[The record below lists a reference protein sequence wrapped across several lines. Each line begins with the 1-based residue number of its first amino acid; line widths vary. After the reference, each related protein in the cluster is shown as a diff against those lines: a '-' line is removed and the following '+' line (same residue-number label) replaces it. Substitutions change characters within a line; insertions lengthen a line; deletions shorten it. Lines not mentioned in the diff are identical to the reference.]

1 MSHFLKLLARHRLA
15 ASLLLLSLAC
25 NIAALSLPFM
35 SMRKGLGKDSYTL
48 LHSVSL
54 LWSGGLYVLS
64 ILVVGFSILFPFAK
78 LGILFWVIGSKDMED
93 RQRFWLRQ
101 VEHLGKWSML
111 DVFLISII
119 LSLASNQFL
128 VGAKPQLGLNLF
140 IVAIIVSM
148 TAGEIISRQ
157 RMPHPNTERDSTP
170 RRGGLILLLSGITLI
185 TALSFPF
192 LRIEDWLLKNREY
205 SIITLV
211 PALWTQGAWLASVVT
226 AAFLIIAP
234 LLVWV
239 ANLAAWRSPS
249 HRPVPRQWTQL
260 AQRWSMLDVFGL
272 ALLVFTIES
281 DQLMKTEIHWGAPAL
296 ATTLVLQMALVLILQ
311 QKVTPAA
318 PKPNDV
324 STSR

>member
-1 MSHFLKLLARHRLA
+1 MSPFLKLLARHRLA
-15 ASLLLLSLAC
+15 VSLLLVSLAC
-25 NIAALSLPFM
+25 NVAALSLPFM
-35 SMRKGLGKDSYTL
+35 SMRKGLDTEAYTL
-48 LHSVSL
+48 PHSVSL
-54 LWSGGLYVLS
+54 LWTGGLYVLS

-78 LGILFWVIGSKDMED
+78 LGILFWIIGSQDMEE
-93 RQRFWLRQ
+93 RQGFWLKQ
-101 VEHLGKWSML
+101 VERLGKWSML
-111 DVFLISII
+111 DVFLVSII

-148 TAGEIISRQ
+148 TAGEVISRQ
-157 RMPHPNTERDSTP
+157 RLPLPKTEHDATP

-185 TALSFPF
+185 TALAFPF

-211 PALWTQGAWLASVVT
+211 PALWTQGAWLASSIT
-226 AAFLIIAP
+226 AAFLIVAP

-239 ANLAAWRSPS
+239 ANLAAWRSHS
-249 HRPVPRQWTQL
+249 HNPFPRRWTQL

-281 DQLMKTEIHWGAPAL
+281 DQLMKTEIHWGALAL
-296 ATTLVLQMALVLILQ
+296 ATTLVLQMALFLILQ
-311 QKVTPAA
+311 QKVA
-318 PKPNDV
+318 PNAPE
-324 STSR
+324 